1 MVDHR
6 DVIVYDAESHACLID
21 GIRLHKAK
29 MGDYYKFNHNDMDS
43 LRKNLE
49 RASKRVAETGGGIF
63 VITEGVFGMSGK
75 VGALDKIVEL
85 KKEFDFRLLVD
96 DAHGFGTMG
105 AHGRGV
111 GEFLDCTEGIDL
123 YFSTF
128 AKSMDAI
135 GAFVTAPKDIIMYLK
150 YNMRSQTYAKALPMP
165 FVIGG
170 MKRLE
175 LIKKHPEFRSKLW
188 ENVKALQEGLR
199 AKGFDIG
206 ETASPVTPVFLHGD
220 YDIAA
225 VTSLVRDLRENM
237 GIFCSIVVY
246 PVVPKGQIM
255 LRIIPTSSHT
265 LEDITYTTECF
276 AEVQKRLKAGYYKA

>member
-1 MVDHR
+1 
-6 DVIVYDAESHACLID
+6 
-21 GIRLHKAK
+21 
-29 MGDYYKFNHNDMDS
+29 MDS

-49 RASKRVAETGGGIF
+49 RATKITNETGGGIL

-75 VGALDKIVEL
+75 VGALDKIVEM
-85 KKEFDFRLLVD
+85 KKDFNFRLLVD
-96 DAHGFGTMG
+96 DAHGFGK
-105 AHGRGV
+105 GV
-111 GEFLDCTEGIDL
+111 GEYLNCTEGIDL

-128 AKSMDAI
+128 AKSMAAI
-135 GAFVTAPKDIIMYLK
+135 GAFIAAPKEIIMYLK

-175 LIKKHPEFRSKLW
+175 LIKKHPELREKLW
-188 ENVKALQEGLR
+188 ENVRALQKGLKD
-199 AKGFDIG
+199 KGFDIG
-206 ETASPVTPVFLHGD
+206 ETQSPVTPVFLHGE

-225 VTSLVRDLRENM
+225 VTKLVRDLRENM

-265 LEDITYTTECF
+265 LADIEYTCDCF
-276 AEVQKRLKAGYYKA
+276 AEVQKRLKSGYYAQ

>member
-1 MVDHR
+1 
-6 DVIVYDAESHACLID
+6 VIVYDAESHACLID

-29 MGDYYKFNHNDMDS
+29 MGQYYKFNHNDMDS

-49 RASKRVAETGGGIF
+49 RATKITNETGGGIL

-75 VGALDKIVEL
+75 VGALDKIVEM
-85 KKEFDFRLLVD
+85 KKDFNFRLLVD

-105 AHGRGV
+105 DKGKGV
-111 GEFLDCTEGIDL
+111 GEFLNCTEGIDL

-128 AKSMDAI
+128 AKSMAAI
-135 GAFVTAPKDIIMYLK
+135 GAFVAAPKKIIMYLK

-175 LIKKHPEFRSKLW
+175 LIKKHPELREKLW
-188 ENVKALQEGLR
+188 ANVRALQKGLQD
-199 AKGFDIG
+199 KGFDIG
-206 ETASPVTPVFLHGD
+206 ETQSPVTPVFLHGD
-220 YDIAA
+220 YDITA
-225 VTSLVRDLRENM
+225 VTKLVRDLRENM

-255 LRIIPTSSHT
+255 LRIIPTSSHN
-265 LEDITYTTECF
+265 LADIEYTCDCF
-276 AEVQKRLKAGYYKA
+276 AEVQERLKSGYYAQ